1 MKTVK
6 QCLLIFLGLIMVA
19 YATGSCFLPNKIVS
33 GGVSGMS
40 TILYHFVGI
49 PVGISYG
56 VINAV
61 LLAIGFKM
69 IGKDFTIKTLVCT
82 AVLSLLMD
90 VASKLPPLTDD
101 IFLATIFGAVLY
113 GFGIGLAL
121 ANGASSGGTDILSRI
136 IQAIFPHLPI
146 GKLIMTVDA
155 FVILTSLVVFKR
167 VDITLYGIVALF
179 VSTFAVDKLIQM
191 LNISKIAFVMTEKGE
206 EIANKLVTT
215 SPRGVTIVDVKG
227 AYTMEN
233 KYMLMCALK
242 QKEVVAFQKKILS
255 IDPDAFIIFSE
266 SSQIVGNGFYVYK

>member
-1 MKTVK
+1 
-6 QCLLIFLGLIMVA
+6 MVA
-19 YATGSCFLPNKIVS
+19 YANGSCFLPNKVVS

-40 TILYHFVGI
+40 TILYHFAGI
-49 PVGISYG
+49 PIGISYG
-56 VINAV
+56 AINAL
-61 LLAIGFKM
+61 LLAIGFKV
-69 IGKDFTIKTLVCT
+69 IGKDFTIKTFICT
-82 AVLSLLMD
+82 VILSVLMD
-90 VASKLPPLTDD
+90 VTSKLPPLTND
-101 IFLATIFGAVLY
+101 IFLATFFGAVLY

-121 ANGASSGGTDILSRI
+121 TNGASSGGTDILSRI
-136 IQAIFPHLPI
+136 IQAILPHMPI

-155 FVILTSLVVFKR
+155 FVILISFAIFRR
-167 VDITLYGIVALF
+167 VDLTLYGIVALF
-179 VSTFAVDKLIQM
+179 VSTFAIDKLIQM

-206 EIANKLVTT
+206 QIANKLVNT

-242 QKEVVAFQKKILS
+242 QKEVVLFQKNILE